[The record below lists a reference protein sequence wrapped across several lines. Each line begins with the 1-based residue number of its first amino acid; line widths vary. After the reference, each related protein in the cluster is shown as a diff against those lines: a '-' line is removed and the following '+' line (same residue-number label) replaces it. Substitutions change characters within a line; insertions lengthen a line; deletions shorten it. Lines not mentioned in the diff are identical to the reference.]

1 MSMYMDAIV
10 VRMNECSS
18 YQILVYTV
26 MQAIISSLYG
36 WTCSVGIIFFGN
48 FQITR
53 LYYPK
58 FLATKN
64 PNNNFMRNNIL
75 KCVHSIYTCL

>member
-1 MSMYMDAIV
+1 MGGALLWVELYCGWSFIV
-10 VRMNECSS
+10 GGHDT
-18 YQILVYTV
+18 YQH
-26 MQAIISSLYG
+26 MQCCHNI
-36 WTCSVGIIFFGN
+36 FGN

-53 LYYPK
+53 LCYPK

-75 KCVHSIYTCL
+75 KCVHSIYTRL